1 MTDARWQDIWMEQC
15 EAAEGIMKRFG
26 TEAAFDYIVG
36 EKLVSFAQA
45 AAERPEFAQAL
56 PGFISRLREMF
67 TPEELCGNL
76 DRIER
81 LWLEMGRGREDGR
94 PALHR
99 GPGDR
104 FRTLEAARRAQGPA
118 DRPRSRDVVNLAF
131 PAPDRSRRRG

>member
-1 MTDARWQDIWMEQC
+1 MTDTRWQDNWIEQC

-45 AAERPEFAQAL
+45 TAERPEFAQAL

-81 LWLEMGRGREDGR
+81 LWLETEEAGRMGDPLCIEDPETVSER
-94 PALHR
+94 ARQLDALKDLLTAPAL
-99 GPGDR
+99 G
-104 FRTLEAARRAQGPA
+104 T
-118 DRPRSRDVVNLAF
+118 S
-131 PAPDRSRRRG
+131 